1 MDDKTIASPE
11 MTEYKFTGIDDAP
24 ADMVGSDTVGSV
36 SPAAGGEAPA
46 AAPPSGFM
54 GNINWR
60 RFIVPGAITLAVFLV
75 YGFFN
80 FYNNRS
86 ARAAEQQ
93 KTQAQEVVTTQQD
106 MISAPP
112 AKEIVVQPQQPSPSF
127 LSNDQITQIQ
137 TAVQQKISAAEQEIS
152 SNRDQLSGLKD
163 AISKAQQD
171 ISSVGQSINQLAGT
185 TQQLLVE
192 VQQLKAPKIKPKKKV
207 VKPLSIYHVRAIVP
221 GRVWLESADGKSVTL
236 RVGDSLEGYGT
247 VEVISPRQG
256 MVLMSNGSYI
266 QYGIN
271 DF

>member
-1 MDDKTIASPE
+1 MDDKTTASPD
-11 MTEYKFTGIDDAP
+11 MAEYKFTGSDETPTDI
-24 ADMVGSDTVGSV
+24 ADSA

-46 AAPPSGFM
+46 SVPSGGFM

-80 FYNNRS
+80 FYNNRR

-93 KTQAQEVVTTQQD
+93 KTQAQEVVATQQD
-106 MISAPP
+106 MISVPP
-112 AKEIVVQPQQPSPSF
+112 VPVKEIVAEPQPSPS
-127 LSNDQITQIQ
+127 LSNDQITQMQ
-137 TAVQQKISAAEQEIS
+137 TAVQQKINAAEQEIS

-163 AISKAQQD
+163 AISKTQQD
-171 ISSVGQSINQLAGT
+171 ISSIDQNINQLAGT

-192 VQQLKAPKIKPKKKV
+192 VQQLKAPKIKSKKKA

-236 RVGDSLEGYGT
+236 RVGDGLEGYGT

-266 QYGIN
+266 QYGVN